1 MRKRIVIRQSCCD
14 RLTKAIDAYIRKA
27 DNNLSDQLGKEGYAK
42 PKKTLQYAESIED
55 DVADILTEE
64 TDYFVREAKTSGS
77 LEDFQK
83 KLPAVTAATPATAKL
98 SKTFATQLKR
108 FMPEYAAYYLK
119 KTDKSLKLDRVSKRT
134 TAWIESWSDDL
145 ADLMKTTSKAQLESL
160 LKKEI
165 NNGGNISQFCVDLI
179 NSGMEKEGKGEYWTS
194 HYRARRVAVTEVL
207 RAHSVA
213 QQEAF
218 MQSPAVEEKS
228 WLHTG
233 NYRNEPRQNHIDMSG
248 QTVPK
253 GQPLEL
259 IGEDGIVY
267 HPMYPRD
274 VSLPAG
280 ESINCHCIQQPVV
293 SEDILGLPLEE
304 RQKLQQQAID
314 EMDDDWEAELDAR
327 NKAKAGIED
336 E

>member
-179 NSGMEKEGKGEYWTS
+179 NSGILRNAGS
-194 HYRARRVAVTEVL
+194 RRTDGHKADRGHL
-207 RAHSVA
+207 
-213 QQEAF
+213 
-218 MQSPAVEEKS
+218 
-228 WLHTG
+228 
-233 NYRNEPRQNHIDMSG
+233 PR
-248 QTVPK
+248 
-253 GQPLEL
+253 
-259 IGEDGIVY
+259 
-267 HPMYPRD
+267 
-274 VSLPAG
+274 
-280 ESINCHCIQQPVV
+280 
-293 SEDILGLPLEE
+293 
-304 RQKLQQQAID
+304 
-314 EMDDDWEAELDAR
+314 
-327 NKAKAGIED
+327 
-336 E
+336 

>member
-64 TDYFVREAKTSGS
+64 TDYFVREAKASGS

-108 FMPEYAAYYLK
+108 FMPEYTAYYLK

-253 GQPLEL
+253 GQPFEL

-267 HPMYPRD
+267 HPMYPHD

>member
-213 QQEAF
+213 QQEALC
-218 MQSPAVEEKS
+218 SPRRSKKS
-228 WLHTG
+228 LGCIPATTAM
-233 NYRNEPRQNHIDMSG
+233 NPAEPHRY
-248 QTVPK
+248 VPARPSPK
-253 GQPLEL
+253 ASPL
-259 IGEDGIVY
+259 
-267 HPMYPRD
+267 
-274 VSLPAG
+274 S
-280 ESINCHCIQQPVV
+280 
-293 SEDILGLPLEE
+293 
-304 RQKLQQQAID
+304 
-314 EMDDDWEAELDAR
+314 
-327 NKAKAGIED
+327 
-336 E
+336 